1 MYGRRL
7 FGIGVIALLV
17 IGLLSISITGAYR
30 SGWSNGFISG
40 SIAGSSESGVAIPP
54 GAYGY
59 GPGPGAAGFFFGG
72 IGLLFKLGLFFLFF
86 MFMAKL
92 VGFWLWRMAGKP
104 GAKHWGWHKHKHR
117 WGREEAEAKED
128 EAYI

>member
-7 FGIGVIALLV
+7 FGIGVIAMLV
-17 IGLLSISITGAYR
+17 IGLLTISITGAYR

-40 SIAGSSESGVAIPP
+40 SIAASSEDGVAIPA
-54 GAYGY
+54 GGYGY
-59 GPGPGAAGFFFGG
+59 GHGYGAVGFFSGV
-72 IGLLFKLGLFFLFF
+72 GLLFRLGLFFLFF

-92 VGFWLWRMAGKP
+92 VGFWLWRMAGRP
-104 GAKHWGWHKHKHR
+104 GSRHWGWHRQKHR
-117 WGREEAEAKED
+117 WWQDEDEAKGD